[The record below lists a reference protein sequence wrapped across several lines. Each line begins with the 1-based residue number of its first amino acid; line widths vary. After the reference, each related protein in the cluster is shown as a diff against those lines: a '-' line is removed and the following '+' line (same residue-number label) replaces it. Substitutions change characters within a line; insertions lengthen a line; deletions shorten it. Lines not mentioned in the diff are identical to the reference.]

1 VGGKL
6 EGMLETSARLLRL
19 LSLLQTPRD
28 WAGADLAQRLE
39 VDVRTVRRDIR
50 KLRDL
55 GYPVHATP
63 GAAGY
68 RLGAG
73 TKLPPLLLD
82 DEEAVAVAIGLR
94 TAASGTVTGIEDT
107 SLRALAKLEQVL
119 PSRVRHRVNLLH
131 SVTVTV
137 PATGPTVDP
146 AVLTAVAAACREHQ
160 RLRFDY
166 QRHDGTTS
174 VRDTEPHRLVH
185 TGRRWY
191 LIGWDTDR
199 RDWRTYR
206 VDRIRP
212 RIPAGPRF
220 TPRQAPDVNLA
231 DYLTRGVSTAPYR
244 YQAQITLHAP
254 AETAA
259 ERIPP
264 TVGVIEAVDPHTC
277 LLHTGSNSLDE
288 LAIYVAMFGFRF
300 QIHGPPELIAH
311 IRDLASRL
319 TDASA
324 ESRSSVASGFR
335 TVSAWYD
342 REPST
347 SALDSPRWTRT
358 DAPSAGMVTAR
369 SARPRR

>member
-1 VGGKL
+1 
-6 EGMLETSARLLRL
+6 MLETSARLLRL
-19 LSLLQTPRD
+19 LGLLQTPRD
-28 WAGADLAQRLE
+28 WTGAELGQRLD
-39 VDVRTVRRDIR
+39 VDVRTVRRDIQ

-82 DEEAVAVAIGLR
+82 DDEAVAIAIGLR
-94 TAASGTVTGIEDT
+94 TAASGTVTGIEET
-107 SLRALAKLEQVL
+107 SLRALAKLERVL

-137 PATGPTVDP
+137 PAAGPTVDP
-146 AVLTAVAAACREHQ
+146 DVLTVLAAVCRDHQ
-160 RLRFDY
+160 RFRFDY
-166 QRHDGTTS
+166 RSHDGTDS

-191 LIGWDTDR
+191 LVGWDTDR

-206 VDRIRP
+206 VDRIHP
-212 RIPAGPRF
+212 RIPTGPRF
-220 TPRQAPDVNLA
+220 TPRPAPDVNLA
-231 DYLTRGVSTAPYR
+231 GYLTHGVSTAPYR
-244 YQAQITLHAP
+244 YQARITLHVP
-254 AETAA
+254 ATTAA

-288 LAIYVAMFGFRF
+288 LAIYVALLGFRF
-300 QIHGPPELIAH
+300 QIHEPPELVAH
-311 IRDLASRL
+311 IRDLATRL
-319 TDASA
+319 TDAV
-324 ESRSSVASGFR
+324 R
-335 TVSAWYD
+335 
-342 REPST
+342 
-347 SALDSPRWTRT
+347 
-358 DAPSAGMVTAR
+358 
-369 SARPRR
+369 

>member
-1 VGGKL
+1 
-6 EGMLETSARLLRL
+6 MFETSARLLRL
-19 LSLLQTPRD
+19 LGLLQTPRE
-28 WAGADLAQRLE
+28 WAGPELAQRLE
-39 VDVRTVRRDIR
+39 VDVRTVRRDIQ

-82 DEEAVAVAIGLR
+82 DDEAVAVAVGLR
-94 TAASGTVTGIEDT
+94 TAASGTVTGIEET
-107 SLRALAKLEQVL
+107 ALRALAKLEQVL

-131 SVTVTV
+131 SVTVIV

-146 AVLTAVAAACREHQ
+146 DVLTAIATACREHQ

-166 QRHDGTTS
+166 HSHNGTDS

-185 TGRRWY
+185 AGRRWY
-191 LIGWDTDR
+191 LVGWDTDR

-212 RIPAGPRF
+212 RIPTGPRF
-220 TPRQAPDVNLA
+220 TPRPAPAVNLA

-244 YQAQITLHAP
+244 YQARITLHAP

-264 TVGVIEAVDPHTC
+264 TVGVIEAVDSHTC

-288 LAIYVAMFGFRF
+288 LAIYVALFGFRF

-319 TDASA
+319 TDAV
-324 ESRSSVASGFR
+324 R
-335 TVSAWYD
+335 
-342 REPST
+342 
-347 SALDSPRWTRT
+347 
-358 DAPSAGMVTAR
+358 
-369 SARPRR
+369 